1 MSVQAW
7 IDGWNA
13 RDGEQ
18 VAAAYAPDGVRV
30 EYAKPGAELTGRSA
44 IAAQAQAY
52 MTAVPD
58 CVLDVRGLEE
68 DERTATLEWTYR
80 GHHTGDIPDLPASGR
95 EIELA
100 GVSICRL
107 EGGLIAEE
115 HVYWDAAT
123 LYGLME

>member
-30 EYAKPGAELTGRSA
+30 EYAKPGARLTGRSA

-68 DERTATLEWTYR
+68 GGGTATLEWTYR

-95 EIELA
+95 DIELA
-100 GVSICRL
+100 GVSVCRL
-107 EGGLIAEE
+107 EDGLITEE

-123 LYGLME
+123 LYGLMD